1 MDFKKITEENSNHN
15 NLENKS
21 TIEILNNINYEDQK
35 VAVAVKAEIES
46 IQSLVD
52 DVAERMKMEGDYFI
66 LVQEQVAG

>member
-35 VAVAVKAEIES
+35 V
-46 IQSLVD
+46 
-52 DVAERMKMEGDYFI
+52 GNC
-66 LVQEQVAG
+66 